1 MMDFV
6 ALDPHLAFRRYLFA
20 QRSYLRLALRADD
33 QDAALSDLDAT
44 GLALWLT

>member
-1 MMDFV
+1 MDFG
-6 ALDPHLAFRRYLFA
+6 AGGPHLAFCRSLFA

-44 GLALWLT
+44 GLFLRLT